1 MKKME
6 PVSKIMTTDLVTLC
20 INDDLVTAEK
30 LFFKNKIKHIPVVKE
45 KEIIGMLSY
54 TDMQRVSYSDVNDDE
69 TSIDSFVY
77 NTFTIEQVMA
87 KNIIAVPPCTSI
99 KDAAELLKKKEFNA
113 LPVIEDSELVG
124 LVTTNGPIPL
134 LVVTVISSLSLHP

>member
-1 MKKME
+1 MKKDE
-6 PVSKIMTTDLVTLC
+6 YVSTIMATDLVTLC
-20 INDDLVTAEK
+20 ISDDLVTAEK
-30 LFFKNKIKHIPVVKE
+30 LFIKNKIKHIPVVKE

-54 TDMQRVSYSDVNDDE
+54 TDMQRVCCSDVSQDK

-87 KNIIAVPPCTSI
+87 KNIIAVPPYTSI
-99 KDAAELLKKKEFNA
+99 KDAAELLKRKEFHA

-124 LVTTNGPIPL
+124 IVTTRDFVRYL
-134 LVVTVISSLSLHP
+134 AAEL

>member
-1 MKKME
+1 MRKDE

-54 TDMQRVSYSDVNDDE
+54 TDMQRVSFSDVNEDQ
-69 TSIDSFVY
+69 TSINSFVY

-87 KNIIAVPPCTSI
+87 KNIIAVPPYTSI

-124 LVTTNGPIPL
+124 LVTTTDFVKY
-134 LVVTVISSLSLHP
+134 LVAEL

>member
-1 MKKME
+1 MRKDE

-87 KNIIAVPPCTSI
+87 KNIIAVPPYTSI

-124 LVTTNGPIPL
+124 LVTTTDFVKYMVAEL
-134 LVVTVISSLSLHP
+134 

>member
-1 MKKME
+1 MRKDE
-6 PVSKIMTTDLVTLC
+6 PVSKIMATDLVTLC

-54 TDMQRVSYSDVNDDE
+54 TDMQRVSFSDVNEDQ
-69 TSIDSFVY
+69 TSINSFVY

-87 KNIIAVPPCTSI
+87 KNIIAVPPYTSI

-124 LVTTNGPIPL
+124 LVTTTDFVKY
-134 LVVTVISSLSLHP
+134 LVAEL